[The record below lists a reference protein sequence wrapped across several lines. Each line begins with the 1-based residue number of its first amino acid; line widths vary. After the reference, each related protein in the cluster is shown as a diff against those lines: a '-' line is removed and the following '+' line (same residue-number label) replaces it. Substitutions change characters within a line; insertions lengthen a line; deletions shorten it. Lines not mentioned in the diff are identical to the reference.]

1 MKFEY
6 NNELYTYHIKDEY
19 FEVIRDIKNSKVM
32 SNKENGGYRPNY
44 YAVKEVGTDI
54 MWMIPLSSQID
65 KYEKEYNKKMKKHG
79 KCLNM
84 VISEYGGKRSVFLLQ
99 NMFPILPKYI
109 DHVHTANGKPLKVHK
124 NIKIEIDKKFK
135 QIMQM
140 KKRKIIIPFTKIDE
154 LYAKMLEELE
164 KDKK

>member
-54 MWMIPLSSQID
+54 MWMIPFSSQID

-109 DHVHTANGKPLKVHK
+109 DHVHTANGNPLKVHK
-124 NIKIEIDKKFK
+124 NKKIEIDKKF
-135 QIMQM
+135 
-140 KKRKIIIPFTKIDE
+140 
-154 LYAKMLEELE
+154 
-164 KDKK
+164 

>member
-65 KYEKEYNKKMKKHG
+65 KYEKEYSKF
-79 KCLNM
+79 
-84 VISEYGGKRSVFLLQ
+84 SFQ
-99 NMFPILPKYI
+99 N
-109 DHVHTANGKPLKVHK
+109 
-124 NIKIEIDKKFK
+124 NIKDK
-135 QIMQM
+135 
-140 KKRKIIIPFTKIDE
+140 
-154 LYAKMLEELE
+154 
-164 KDKK
+164 